1 MSELP
6 FDCFSCS
13 FPPRTVKVAVNRFIC
28 GQVIVRLRKDS
39 LTLLEM
45 GYKSEICQVSDENK
59 GDEKVAYD
67 AQILI
72 LYKVSY
78 FLFVKF

>member
-1 MSELP
+1 
-6 FDCFSCS
+6 
-13 FPPRTVKVAVNRFIC
+13 
-28 GQVIVRLRKDS
+28 
-39 LTLLEM
+39 M